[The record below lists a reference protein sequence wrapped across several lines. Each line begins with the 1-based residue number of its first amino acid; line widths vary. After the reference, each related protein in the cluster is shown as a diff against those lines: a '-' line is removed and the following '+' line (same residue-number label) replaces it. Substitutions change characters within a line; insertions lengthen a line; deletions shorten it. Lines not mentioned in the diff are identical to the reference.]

1 VEIPY
6 KKADGSRAFVPDVA
20 TLRAMVEQGEITA
33 DTPIYDVLR
42 GTWCPAS
49 AHPLARKYFDPGS
62 ATAEALR
69 TSEAVAVSISSSAPE
84 VPWGKA
90 ALGTLAGAIL
100 LMEIVHFLV
109 FPDLRFQGSDAVDL
123 AGVTTALGSL
133 LVVSISGFVWSLWGE
148 RRRPFLAV
156 LCVAPFAAFLVF
168 TVLVSRSYRAMV
180 TAPVAPAVP
189 PAAGEKTP
197 GAATGNH
204 LSGEASRAH
213 EIQDDRAEVE
223 RIFKPFVDDMVR
235 ERRSFSDSVAKDNP
249 RQIFGRVRV
258 NDAAS
263 LTTARQTLKNV
274 VVRMNVFVKKMGDIY
289 EMLDFRIKNSAISES
304 RKEQLADLFREER
317 ERTLP
322 EIQRYF
328 DVVQRNYSEAD
339 RMLSFL
345 EGIAYTQSNYG
356 GVSASSA
363 DQYTIQLYEQRLGET
378 SAQVEEVGKTVE
390 ARLDDS
396 ARVLREKLNKIE

>member
-1 VEIPY
+1 MEIPY
-6 KKADGSRAFVPDVA
+6 KKADGNRTFVPDVA
-20 TLRAMVEQGEITA
+20 TLQALVEQGEIVA
-33 DTPIYDVLR
+33 QTPIYDVLR

-49 AHPLARKYFDPGS
+49 AHPLARKYFAQGGAP
-62 ATAEALR
+62 AEALR
-69 TSEAVAVSISSSAPE
+69 ASAAAAVSTGSSAPE

-109 FPDLRFQGSDAVDL
+109 FPDLRFRGSAAVDL

-168 TVLVSRSYRAMV
+168 TVLVSRSYRAMAP
-180 TAPVAPAVP
+180 APVAPAAP
-189 PAAGEKTP
+189 PAAGEKIP
-197 GAATGNH
+197 GAGAGNH
-204 LSGEASRAH
+204 PSGEASRAH

-249 RQIFGRVRV
+249 TQIFGKIRV

-289 EMLDFRIKNSAISES
+289 EMLDFRIKNSALGER
-304 RKEQLADLFREER
+304 RKEQLGDLFREEGEDPPR
-317 ERTLP
+317 DP
-322 EIQRYF
+322 E
-328 DVVQRNYSEAD
+328 
-339 RMLSFL
+339 
-345 EGIAYTQSNYG
+345 
-356 GVSASSA
+356 
-363 DQYTIQLYEQRLGET
+363 
-378 SAQVEEVGKTVE
+378 
-390 ARLDDS
+390 
-396 ARVLREKLNKIE
+396 VLRRRPEELLGSRPDAELPGRYRLHPVELRGRLRIKRGPVYDPALRAAAGRNLEAG